1 MRNTFYQMS
10 TFSFAY
16 YENVNNWLLLTLLE
30 VFNFRFYIVSDA
42 KSGLDK
48 NQAINK
54 KIHNFDPIIMKL
66 GENDQLMSW

>member
-30 VFNFRFYIVSDA
+30 VFHFRFYIVSDA
-42 KSGLDK
+42 KKWTG
-48 NQAINK
+48 Q
-54 KIHNFDPIIMKL
+54 KL
-66 GENDQLMSW
+66 GY